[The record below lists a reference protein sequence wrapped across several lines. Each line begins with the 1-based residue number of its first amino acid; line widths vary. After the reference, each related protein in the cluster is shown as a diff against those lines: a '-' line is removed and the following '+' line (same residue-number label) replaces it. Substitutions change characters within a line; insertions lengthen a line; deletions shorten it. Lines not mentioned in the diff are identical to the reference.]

1 MPTARALVSGGVLI
15 VALLLGYRFIHQ
27 QPQAQSPMRCE
38 DVVAGCRI
46 PGAAVRVAFD
56 RVPQAMQP
64 FLLRVD
70 WPQARSVHASFS
82 MQGMEM
88 GLNRYRL
95 LAQEPGRWEAR
106 IILPACVQG
115 RSDWV
120 VRLESG
126 TETVAL
132 AFSAR

>member
-1 MPTARALVSGGVLI
+1 MRRGRLFGAALILPL
-15 VALLLGYRFIHQ
+15 ALLLGYRYFYP
-27 QPQAQSPMRCE
+27 QPQAQSPIRCV

-64 FLLRVD
+64 FQLRVD

-82 MQGMEM
+82 MQGMQM

-95 LAQEPGRWEAR
+95 LAQGPGRWEAR

-126 TETVAL
+126 AETHAL
-132 AFSAR
+132 AFSTR